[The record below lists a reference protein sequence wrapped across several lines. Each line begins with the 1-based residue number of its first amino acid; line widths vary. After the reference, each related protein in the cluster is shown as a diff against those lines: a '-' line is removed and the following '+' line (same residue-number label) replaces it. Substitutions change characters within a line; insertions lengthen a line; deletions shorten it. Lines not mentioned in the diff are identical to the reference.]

1 MNSVLLVIRY
11 IHTSYLLGIQTMTA
25 LQTTNGKTELSTVSD
40 QTRQFIA
47 ESLSAGTLRA
57 YKSDLKIFAAWCAEH
72 DVPSMPATSG
82 TVADF
87 LSDQATAG
95 LSASSLTRRVAAI
108 KYAHEAHGHQSPTT
122 DKIVSATM
130 KGIRRNKKQ
139 APDKKAPATANKI
152 ITMLAHCDTSTLPGK
167 RDKALLLIG
176 FAGAF
181 RRSEL
186 AALKTS
192 DIKIVNGN
200 IKVTIRSSKTD
211 QTGQGQTL
219 TILNGQMNAVAVL
232 QDWLDSAGI
241 ESGYLFRG
249 FYRGGKRIRDTML
262 SGQAIADIVKAYA
275 IKSGLNPAEF
285 AGHSLR
291 SGFITSAAESGASL
305 MKIMDQSRHKTV
317 DIVRGYIQEADQVNN
332 HAGASF
338 L

>member
-1 MNSVLLVIRY
+1 MA
-11 IHTSYLLGIQTMTA
+11 T
-25 LQTTNGKTELSTVSD
+25 LQTTHGKTDLSTVSS

-57 YKSDLKIFAAWCAEH
+57 YQSDLRIFAAWCEDH
-72 DVPSMPATSG
+72 GFQSMPATSG

-87 LSDQATAG
+87 LSEQAENG
-95 LSASSLTRRVAAI
+95 LSPSSLTRRVAAI
-108 KYAHEAHGHQSPTT
+108 KYAHEAKGFQSPTT
-122 DKIVSATM
+122 DKIVSVTM
-130 KGIRRNKKQ
+130 KGIRRSKKQ
-139 APDKKAPATANKI
+139 ATQKKTPATAEKI
-152 ITMLAHCDTSTLPGK
+152 ITMLAHCDTSTLSGK

-186 AALKTS
+186 AALTVN
-192 DIKIVNGN
+192 DIQVSEAGIR
-200 IKVTIRSSKTD
+200 VTIRSSKTD
-211 QTGQGQTL
+211 QEGQGQE
-219 TILNGQMNAVAVL
+219 IAIPDGKMNAVAVL

-241 ESGYLFRG
+241 NEGYLFRG
-249 FYRGGKRIRDTML
+249 FYKGGKRIRDTML

-291 SGFITSAAESGASL
+291 SGFVTSAAESGASL
-305 MKIMDQSRHKTV
+305 LKIMDQSRHKSV
-317 DIVRGYIQEADQVNN
+317 DVVRGYVRSAKLFHD
-332 HAGASF
+332 HAGSDF